1 MAGRRRKSA
10 EQQTLTDALQPV
22 VRDLVDDM
30 RARLAADL
38 DKTADWKAA
47 HSALKESR
55 RTGAT
60 WADWQEDQLTQAAVG
75 WVLTSVFVRFCED
88 NDLLGAHQRWISGPD
103 ADGRRRAVDE
113 QDRFFSTNL
122 DQSFR
127 GYLRH
132 AFSQLER
139 SPAAAP
145 LVGEHA
151 GIHIAEP
158 SDDAAQR
165 LVEFWRQ
172 PDAENATVWSL
183 RDPALD
189 TRFLGDMYQDLS
201 EYAKKKYAL
210 LQTPEFVEEFILD
223 RTLTPALKERS
234 PRLPSVDEEGRTGAV
249 EFRIIDP
256 TCGSGH
262 FLLGAFERMLDYWRA
277 EAPGMEPTEQV
288 RLALSSIHGVDINP
302 FAVAIAQFRLM
313 VAALQ
318 ATGGSSLLNVPAL
331 PLQVYAGDSLLWSE
345 DSAGQSGLDYGD
357 LSVDPDAVAS
367 GAHLST
373 EDVAALRHTLA
384 RDQYD
389 VVVGNP
395 PYITV
400 KDKTLNQRYR
410 QQYGYCKGTYALTVP
425 FMEQFHALAKSGTL
439 DPSRAGWI
447 GQITSNSFMAR
458 EFGVPLIEEFF
469 PRIDLLEVIDTSG
482 AYIPGHGTPT
492 VTLVS
497 RNRRPNAATVRAVLG
512 IQGEP
517 GAPDNPAQ
525 GLVWRSIVEHV
536 DSPHFEDQWISVDNL
551 PRDTLS
557 AHPWSLQG
565 GAAGGVSGQIEASG
579 PGALGELVARIGFY
593 GQTNADSAF
602 LTDQAT
608 VKRLGLEDLFTKQL
622 VVGDEVRDHAISG
635 STFTWHPYRAPSGL
649 VMVEEAPIWHRVLY
663 RARTSIANRATFNKL
678 PYYLD
683 KKHWHEWHMVQD
695 PNKWTPLSIA
705 FAFVATHN
713 HFVLDRGGKV
723 FKQSAPVIKL
733 PEGASEDEH
742 LELLGVLNSSTACF
756 WLKQNSHNKGSTV
769 DNKGARTTLVPWENF
784 YEFTGTTLKDF
795 PLPAG
800 SAMERARRIDQL
812 AQELVAV
819 EPAPLLEGAAPSA
832 ELFARG
838 EAEWD
843 RIRGLM
849 IAEQEELDWQVY
861 HLYGFTDSD
870 LSLPVGEVPELAL
883 GERAFEIALA
893 RRVQAGEAETAW
905 FDRHRSTPVTEI
917 PAHLPS
923 EYRDAVQ
930 RRLDLLVED
939 RSLELLERPE
949 YKRRWAS
956 VPWSDRVR
964 SALESWILDRLE
976 TPELWKDPNGYPQ
989 PQSVRQ
995 LAAKVETAPQLA
1007 GVAEAL
1013 ELWSTK
1019 RQAGVLTNLVALLQD
1034 EAVPYLAALRLKDS
1048 GLRKFAEWQVTWDAQ
1063 RAEDSGEITTA
1074 QVPVPPKY
1082 TSADFRRA
1090 SYWQVRGK
1098 LDVPKERFISY
1109 PGASGP
1115 DDPTAMLGWAGWDHA
1130 EQGIALVS
1138 LYDDRKDD
1146 TDPAQLVPL
1155 VAGLAELM
1163 PWIRQWHSGMD
1174 AHSGIDW
1181 ADYLGGQLTS
1191 LAERS
1196 DVAIADLSA
1205 WRPAPATRGRK
1216 RVAGAATTP
1225 DKES

>member
-10 EQQTLTDALQPV
+10 EQQTLTGALQPV

-38 DKTADWKAA
+38 DKMAEWKATHA
-47 HSALKESR
+47 ALKESQ

-88 NDLLGAHQRWISGPD
+88 NDLLGAHKRWISGPD

-113 QDRFFSTNL
+113 QDRFFSANL

-139 SPAAAP
+139 SSAAAP

-158 SDDAAQR
+158 TDDAAQR

-172 PDAENATVWSL
+172 ADAENATVWSL

-223 RTLTPALKERS
+223 RTLTPALKECS
-234 PRLPSVDEEGRTGAV
+234 PRLPSVDAEGRTGEV
-249 EFRIIDP
+249 DFKIIDP

-262 FLLGAFERMLDYWRA
+262 FLLGAFHRMLDYWRT
-277 EAPGMEPTEQV
+277 EAPGEEATEQV

-313 VAALQ
+313 VAALR
-318 ATGGSSLLNVPAL
+318 ATGGSSLLNVPEL

-345 DSAGQSGLDYGD
+345 DSAGQSGFDYGD
-357 LSVDPDAVAS
+357 LTVDPDALAS
-367 GAHLST
+367 GAHLTT
-373 EDVAALRHTLA
+373 EDVAALRRTLA
-384 RDQYD
+384 RDHYD

-410 QQYGYCKGTYALTVP
+410 ELYGYCKGTYALTVP

-469 PRIDLLEVIDTSG
+469 PRVDLLEVIDTSG

-497 RNRRPNAATVRAVLG
+497 RNRRPIADTVRAVLG

-517 GAPDNPAQ
+517 GAPEDPAQ
-525 GLVWRSIVEHV
+525 GLVWRSIVEHI
-536 DSPHFEDQWISVDNL
+536 DSPNHEDQWLSISDL
-551 PRDTLS
+551 PRETLS
-557 AHPWSLQG
+557 LHPWSLQG
-565 GAAGGVSGQIEASG
+565 GKATVVSAQIDFESSSVIGEFAVKCGVFGM
-579 PGALGELVARIGFY
+579 
-593 GQTNADSAF
+593 TNADSAF
-602 LTDQAT
+602 FVDQT
-608 VKRLGLEDLFTKQL
+608 TNRRKRLEEEGTRTLT
-622 VVGDEVRDHAISG
+622 VGEEIRDHQLAANTRS
-635 STFTWHPYRAPSGL
+635 WYPYTDEMALKSIDNL
-649 VMVEEAPIWHRVLY
+649 SNWHRELW
-663 RARTSIANRATFNKL
+663 RNRTIAANRVTFNKL
-678 PYYLD
+678 PYYAD
-683 KKHWHEWHMVQD
+683 GREWYEWHQV
-695 PNKWTPLSIA
+695 PTSIKWTPLTIA
-705 FAFVATHN
+705 YAFVATHN

-723 FKQSAPVIKL
+723 FNRSAPVIKL

-756 WLKQNSHNKGSTV
+756 WLKQNSHNKGEGG
-769 DNKGARTTLVPWENF
+769 GARVDAGYAAMGSELWRNS

-800 SAMERARRIDQL
+800 SVLERARRIDQL
-812 AQELVAV
+812 AQELAAV
-819 EPAPLLEGAAPSA
+819 EPAALLEGATPSA
-832 ELFARG
+832 ELFAWG
-838 EAEWD
+838 EAEWE
-843 RIRGLM
+843 RLRGLM

-861 HLYGFTDSD
+861 HLYGFTEADM
-870 LSLPVGEVPELAL
+870 SLPVGEVPELAL

-893 RRVQAGEAETAW
+893 CRVQAGEAETVW

-917 PAHLPS
+917 PDHLPAG
-923 EYRDAVQ
+923 YREAVQ
-930 RRLDLLVED
+930 RRLDLIAQD

-949 YKRRWAS
+949 YKRRWSS
-956 VPWSDRVR
+956 VPWADRVQ

-976 TPELWKDPNGYPQ
+976 NPELWKDPNGYPQ

-995 LAAKVETAPQLA
+995 LAAKVDTDPRLS

-1013 ELWSTK
+1013 ELWSSK
-1019 RQAGVLTNLVALLQD
+1019 RQAGTLSNLVALLAD
-1034 EAVPYLAALRLKDS
+1034 EAVPYLAALRLK
-1048 GLRKFAEWQVTWDAQ
+1048 G
-1063 RAEDSGEITTA
+1063 
-1074 QVPVPPKY
+1074 
-1082 TSADFRRA
+1082 
-1090 SYWQVRGK
+1090 
-1098 LDVPKERFISY
+1098 
-1109 PGASGP
+1109 
-1115 DDPTAMLGWAGWDHA
+1115 
-1130 EQGIALVS
+1130 
-1138 LYDDRKDD
+1138 
-1146 TDPAQLVPL
+1146 
-1155 VAGLAELM
+1155 
-1163 PWIRQWHSGMD
+1163 
-1174 AHSGIDW
+1174 
-1181 ADYLGGQLTS
+1181 
-1191 LAERS
+1191 
-1196 DVAIADLSA
+1196 
-1205 WRPAPATRGRK
+1205 
-1216 RVAGAATTP
+1216 
-1225 DKES
+1225 

>member
-1 MAGRRRKSA
+1 MAGKRRKSA

-22 VRDLVDDM
+22 VRELVDDM
-30 RARLAADL
+30 RIRLAADL
-38 DKTADWKAA
+38 DKMAEWKTTHA
-47 HSALKESR
+47 ALKESQ

-113 QDRFFSTNL
+113 QDRFFSANL

-183 RDPALD
+183 RDLALD

-234 PRLPSVDEEGRTGAV
+234 PRLPSVDAEGRTGPV
-249 EFRIIDP
+249 DFKIIDP

-262 FLLGAFERMLDYWRA
+262 FLLGAFGRMLDYWRA

-313 VAALQ
+313 VAALR
-318 ATGGSSLLNVPAL
+318 AIGGSSLLNVPAL

-345 DSAGQSGLDYGD
+345 DWAGQSGFDYGD
-357 LSVDPDAVAS
+357 LSVDPDALVG
-367 GAHLST
+367 GAHLTT
-373 EDVAALRHTLA
+373 ENVAALRRTLA
-384 RDQYD
+384 RDQYN

-395 PYITV
+395 PYIQA
-400 KDKTLNQRYR
+400 KDKVLNQHYR
-410 QQYGYCKGTYALTVP
+410 RLYRHCKGKYSLTVP
-425 FMEQFHALAKSGTL
+425 FMEQFHALAKSGSL
-439 DPSRAGWI
+439 EPARSGWV

-458 EFGVPLIEEFF
+458 EFGASIIEEFL
-469 PRIDLLEVIDTSG
+469 PRIDLLEVVDSSG
-482 AYIPGHGTPT
+482 VYVPGHGTPT
-492 VTLVS
+492 VVLIS
-497 RNRRPNAATVRAVLG
+497 RSRSPQSETVRAALG
-512 IQGEP
+512 KEGEP
-517 GAPDNPAQ
+517 GTPEDPAR
-525 GLVWRSIVEHV
+525 GFVWRSIVENIE
-536 DSPHFEDQWISVDNL
+536 SPGFEDQWLSVVDL
-551 PRDTLS
+551 PRETLAS
-557 AHPWSLQG
+557 HPWSLQG
-565 GAAGGVSGQIEASG
+565 GATLRTLEVLENAAYSPLGDVVKSVGYVGI
-579 PGALGELVARIGFY
+579 LGEDAAYKVPSSARRLEGSVSFARLVAGDAVRDWNISHGEEVILPY
-593 GQTNADSAF
+593 SSDGADADHSPDLRNVLWPTRPLLQARTYFGRSHKERGMEWTEYAFFMKARF
-602 LTDQAT
+602 LTAN
-608 VKRLGLEDLFTKQL
+608 L
-622 VVGDEVRDHAISG
+622 I
-635 STFTWHPYRAPSGL
+635 TFA
-649 VMVEEAPIWHRVLY
+649 
-663 RARTSIANRATFNKL
+663 
-678 PYYLD
+678 
-683 KKHWHEWHMVQD
+683 Q
-695 PNKWTPLSIA
+695 
-705 FAFVATHN
+705 VATHN
-713 HFVLDRGGKV
+713 HFSIGGPCNV
-723 FKQSAPVIKL
+723 FKETAPVIELPYGSVREDFLKL
-733 PEGASEDEH
+733 VGI
-742 LELLGVLNSSTACF
+742 LNSSTACF
-756 WLKQNSHNKGSTV
+756 WLKQNCHNKGSTA
-769 DNKGARTTLVPWENF
+769 DSKGARTTLSEWENF
-784 YEFTGTTLKDF
+784 YQFSGTKVKDF

-800 SAMERARRIDQL
+800 KVLDRARRIDQL
-812 AQELVAV
+812 AQELAAV
-819 EPAPLLEGAAPSA
+819 EPAALLRHSSPSA

-838 EAEWD
+838 EAEWE

-861 HLYGFTDSD
+861 RLYGFTDSD
-870 LSLPVGEVPELAL
+870 LSLPVGEVPGIAL

-905 FDRHRSTPVTEI
+905 FDRHRSTPIAEI
-917 PAHLPS
+917 PTHQPS
-923 EYRDAVQ
+923 GYREVVQ
-930 RRLDLLVED
+930 QRLNLIAKD

-949 YKRRWAS
+949 YKRRWSS
-956 VPWSDRVR
+956 VPWADRVR
-964 SALESWILDRLE
+964 EAVAAWILDRLE

-995 LAAKVETAPQLA
+995 LAAKVETAPELA
-1007 GVAEAL
+1007 GVSEAL

-1019 RQAGVLTNLVALLQD
+1019 RQAGVLTNLVALLAD

-1063 RAEDSGEITTA
+1063 RAEDRGEITTA

-1082 TSADFRRA
+1082 TSADFRKT
-1090 SYWQVRGK
+1090 SYWQARGK
-1098 LDVPKERFISY
+1098 LDVPKERFIAY

-1181 ADYLGGQLTS
+1181 ADYLAGQLTS

-1196 DVAIADLSA
+1196 GVAIADLPA
-1205 WRPAPATRGRK
+1205 WRPAPATRGRR
-1216 RVAGAATTP
+1216 RVAAAATTP
-1225 DKES
+1225 GFDT

>member
-10 EQQTLTDALQPV
+10 EQQTLTDALQPM

-30 RARLAADL
+30 RARLAADK
-38 DKTADWKAA
+38 DKTAEWKTTHA
-47 HSALKESR
+47 ALKESQ

-113 QDRFFSTNL
+113 QDRFFSANL

-183 RDPALD
+183 RDLALD

-234 PRLPSVDEEGRTGAV
+234 PRLPSVDAEGRTGPV
-249 EFRIIDP
+249 DFKIIDP

-262 FLLGAFERMLDYWRA
+262 FLLGAFGRMLAYWRA
-277 EAPGMEPTEQV
+277 EAPGMEQTEQV

-313 VAALQ
+313 VAALR
-318 ATGGSSLLNVPAL
+318 ATGGSSLLNVPEL

-345 DSAGQSGLDYGD
+345 DSAGQSGFDYGD
-357 LSVDPDAVAS
+357 LTVDPDALAS
-367 GAHLST
+367 GTHLTT
-373 EDVAALRHTLA
+373 EDVAALRRTLA

-400 KDKTLNQRYR
+400 KDKVLNQRYR
-410 QQYGYCKGTYALTVP
+410 ELYGYCKGTYALTVP
-425 FMEQFHALAKSGTL
+425 FMEQFHSLAKSGTL

-469 PRIDLLEVIDTSG
+469 PRVDLLEVIDTSG

-517 GAPDNPAQ
+517 GAPEDPAQ
-525 GLVWRSIVEHV
+525 GLVWRSIVGHV

-557 AHPWSLQG
+557 SHPWSL
-565 GAAGGVSGQIEASG
+565 AGGYAPTVSRKLQASSRALSVISDQIGCTAIPGEEEAFSADLSYMKRNSISHYRQMVDG
-579 PGALGELVARIGFY
+579 FEVRDFIASPARFAVFPY
-593 GQTNADSAF
+593 DDNF
-602 LTDQAT
+602 
-608 VKRLGLEDLFTKQL
+608 RHLEDLAIKQIL
-622 VVGDEVRDHAISG
+622 
-635 STFTWHPYRAPSGL
+635 WPSRRILQRRKRFGTP
-649 VMVEEAPIWHRVLY
+649 VEELTNIYWWEFRELY
-663 RARTSIANRATFNKL
+663 PAKL
-678 PYYLD
+678 RGVYRICFS
-683 KKHWHEWHMVQD
+683 E
-695 PNKWTPLSIA
+695 I
-705 FAFVATHN
+705 ATHN
-713 HFVLDRGGKV
+713 HFVLDRGGEV
-723 FKQSAPVIKL
+723 FKQTAPVIKL
-733 PEGASEDEH
+733 QEGASEDEH

-756 WLKQNSHNKGSTV
+756 WLKQNSHGKGNGGVNEGYRGDS
-769 DNKGARTTLVPWENF
+769 WEEF
-784 YEFTGTTLKDF
+784 YQFTSTTLKDF

-800 SAMERARRIDQL
+800 STLERARRIDQL
-812 AQELVAV
+812 AQELAAV
-819 EPAPLLEGAAPSA
+819 EPAALLEGAAPSA

-838 EAEWD
+838 EVEWE

-870 LSLPVGEVPELAL
+870 LSLPLGEVPELKL

-893 RRVQAGEAETAW
+893 RRVQASEAETAW
-905 FDRHRSTPVTEI
+905 FERHRSTPVIEI
-917 PAHLPS
+917 PEHLPS
-923 EYRDAVQ
+923 GYRDAVQ
-930 RRLDLLVED
+930 RRLDLIAED

-949 YKRRWAS
+949 YKRRWSS
-956 VPWSDRVR
+956 VPWADRVR

-976 TPELWKDPNGYPQ
+976 NPELWKDPNGYPQ

-995 LAAKVETAPQLA
+995 LAAKVDTDPRLS

-1013 ELWSTK
+1013 ELWSAK
-1019 RQAGVLTNLVALLQD
+1019 RQAGVLTNLVALLAD
-1034 EAVPYLAALRLKDS
+1034 EAVPYLATLRLKDS

-1063 RAEDSGEITTA
+1063 RAEDRGEITTA

-1082 TSADFRRA
+1082 TSADFRKA
-1090 SYWQVRGK
+1090 SYWQARGK
-1098 LDVPKERFISY
+1098 LDVPKERFIAY

-1115 DDPTAMLGWAGWDHA
+1115 NDPTAMLGWAGWDHA

-1146 TDPAQLVPL
+1146 TDPAQLIPL

-1191 LAERS
+1191 LAERTG
-1196 DVAIADLSA
+1196 VAIADLPD
-1205 WRPAPATRGRK
+1205 WRPAPATRGRR
-1216 RVAGAATTP
+1216 RVAAAATTP
-1225 DKES
+1225 GFDN

>member
-1 MAGRRRKSA
+1 M
-10 EQQTLTDALQPV
+10 

-30 RARLAADL
+30 RARLAADK
-38 DKTADWKAA
+38 DKTAEWKATHA
-47 HSALKESR
+47 ALKDSQ

-88 NDLLGAHQRWISGPD
+88 NDLLGAHQRWISGPN

-113 QDRFFSTNL
+113 QDRFFSANL

-151 GIHIAEP
+151 GIQIAEP

-172 PDAENATVWSL
+172 ADAENATVWSL

-234 PRLPSVDEEGRTGAV
+234 PRLPSVDAEGRTGAV
-249 EFRIIDP
+249 DFRIIDP

-262 FLLGAFERMLDYWRA
+262 FLLGAFERMLDYWRT
-277 EAPGMEPTEQV
+277 EAPGMEATEQV

-313 VAALQ
+313 VAALR
-318 ATGGSSLLNVPAL
+318 AIGGTSLLNVPEL

-345 DSAGQSGLDYGD
+345 DSAGQSGFDYGN

-367 GAHLST
+367 GFHLST
-373 EDVAALRHTLA
+373 EDVAALRRTLA

-410 QQYGYCKGTYALTVP
+410 ELYGYCKGTYALTVP

-458 EFGVPLIEEFF
+458 EFGVPLIEEFL
-469 PRIDLLEVIDTSG
+469 PRVDLLEVLDTSG

-497 RNRRPNAATVRAVLG
+497 RNRRPTADTVRAVLG

-517 GAPDNPAQ
+517 GAPEDPAQ
-525 GLVWRSIVEHV
+525 GLVWRSIVEHI
-536 DSPHFEDQWISVDNL
+536 DAPGHEDQWLSISDL
-551 PRDTLS
+551 PRNSLGK
-557 AHPWSLQG
+557 HPWSLQG
-565 GAAGGVSGQIEASG
+565 GRASAVAERIDLAAIATIAETAVKVGVFGM
-579 PGALGELVARIGFY
+579 
-593 GQTNADSAF
+593 TNADPAF
-602 LTDQAT
+602 MVSPST
-608 VKRLGLEDLFTKQL
+608 VRRYGLEVESTNTL
-622 VVGDEVRDHAISG
+622 VVGDEIRDHQLAAETRSW
-635 STFTWHPYRAPSGL
+635 FPYTPDMKLR
-649 VMVEEAPIWHRVLY
+649 PIDSFKNWHRLLW
-663 RARTSIANRATFNKL
+663 RNRTVAATRATFNKL
-678 PYYLD
+678 PYYAD
-683 KKHWHEWHMVQD
+683 GREWFEWHQV
-695 PNKWTPLSIA
+695 PTSIKWTPLTIA

-733 PEGASEDEH
+733 PEGASEDDH

-756 WLKQNSHNKGSTV
+756 WLKQNSHDKGNGGIGGGIASE
-769 DNKGARTTLVPWENF
+769 AWERF
-784 YEFTGTTLKDF
+784 FEYTGTTLKDF

-800 SAMERARRIDQL
+800 SATERARRIDQL
-812 AQELVAV
+812 AQELAAV
-819 EPAPLLEGAAPSA
+819 EPAALLEGAAPSA

-838 EAEWD
+838 EAEWE

-861 HLYGFTDSD
+861 HLYGFTDFD
-870 LSLPVGEVPELAL
+870 LSLPVGEVPGIAL

-893 RRVQAGEAETAW
+893 RRVQASEAETAW
-905 FDRHRSTPVTEI
+905 FERHRSTAVAEI
-917 PAHLPS
+917 PEHLPS
-923 EYRDAVQ
+923 GYRDAVQ
-930 RRLDLLVED
+930 RRLDLIAED

-949 YKRRWAS
+949 YKRRWSS
-956 VPWSDRVR
+956 VPWADRVR
-964 SALESWILDRLE
+964 AALATWILDGLE

-1007 GVAEAL
+1007 GVSEAL
-1013 ELWSTK
+1013 ELWSAK
-1019 RQAGVLTNLVALLQD
+1019 RQAGVLANLVALLAD

-1063 RAEDSGEITTA
+1063 RAEDRGEITTA

-1082 TSADFRRA
+1082 TSADFRKA
-1090 SYWQVRGK
+1090 TYWQARGK
-1098 LDVPKERFISY
+1098 LDVPKERFIAY

-1196 DVAIADLSA
+1196 GIAIVDLPD

-1216 RVAGAATTP
+1216 RVAAAATTP
-1225 DKES
+1225 GKES

>member
-1 MAGRRRKSA
+1 M
-10 EQQTLTDALQPV
+10 QPL

-30 RARLAADL
+30 RARLAADKG
-38 DKTADWKAA
+38 KTVEWKATHA
-47 HSALKESR
+47 ALKESQ

-88 NDLLGAHQRWISGPD
+88 NDLLGAHRRWISGPD

-113 QDRFFSTNL
+113 QDRFFSANL

-132 AFSQLER
+132 AFSQLEH

-151 GIHIAEP
+151 GVHIAEP

-172 PDAENATVWSL
+172 ADAETATVWSL
-183 RDPALD
+183 RDRALD

-234 PRLPSVDEEGRTGAV
+234 PRLPSVDAEGRTGAV
-249 EFRIIDP
+249 DFKIIDP

-318 ATGGSSLLNVPAL
+318 ATGGTSLLNVPEL
-331 PLQVYAGDSLLWSE
+331 PLKVYAGDSLLWSE
-345 DSAGQSGLDYGD
+345 DSAGQSGFDYGD
-357 LSVDPDAVAS
+357 MSVDPDAVAS
-367 GAHLST
+367 GTHLST
-373 EDVAALRHTLA
+373 EDLAALRRTLA
-384 RDQYD
+384 RNQYD

-395 PYITV
+395 PYIQA
-400 KDKTLNQRYR
+400 KDKTLNHRYR
-410 QQYGYCKGTYALTVP
+410 KLYSYCKGKYALTVP
-425 FMEQFHALAKSGTL
+425 FMEQFHSLAKSGTV
-439 DPSRAGWI
+439 DPSQAGWI

-458 EFGVPLIEEFF
+458 EFGVPLIEDFF
-469 PRIDLLEVIDTSG
+469 PQVDLLEVIDTSG

-497 RNRRPNAATVRAVLG
+497 RSRRPQANTVRTVLG

-517 GAPDNPAQ
+517 GASEDPAE
-525 GLVWRSIVEHV
+525 GLVWRSIVRYIDEPSH
-536 DSPHFEDQWISVDNL
+536 EDPWISVVDT
-551 PRDTLS
+551 PRMSLE

-565 GAAGGVSGQIEASG
+565 GAAPAASRQISGHSIRD
-579 PGALGELVARIGFY
+579 LGEVTESIGILAVTGEDDAFTLGKVAALKRSPTDIFRYFATGDVVREWSASTSSKVVFPYRNADLRAHLAPELESHYWMRRAHLNSRIYF
-593 GQTNADSAF
+593 GQTNVERGLAWFEYAF
-602 LTDQAT
+602 FM
-608 VKRLGLEDLFTKQL
+608 RE
-622 VVGDEVRDHAISG
+622 RC
-635 STFTWHPYRAPSGL
+635 RA
-649 VMVEEAPIWHRVLY
+649 
-663 RARTSIANRATFNKL
+663 ANL
-678 PYYLD
+678 
-683 KKHWHEWHMVQD
+683 
-695 PNKWTPLSIA
+695 IA
-705 FAFVATHN
+705 FPFVATHN
-713 HFVLDRGGKV
+713 HFVLDRGGRV
-723 FKQSAPVIKL
+723 FNRTAPVIKL
-733 PEGASEDEH
+733 PEGASEEEH
-742 LELLGVLNSSTACF
+742 IELLGVLNSSTACF
-756 WLKQNSHNKGSTV
+756 WLKQNCFGKGLGGVNQESRHELF
-769 DNKGARTTLVPWENF
+769 DEF
-784 YEFTGTTLKDF
+784 FEFTGTTLKDF

-800 SAMERARRIDQL
+800 SVLERARCIDHL
-812 AQELVAV
+812 AQGLAAV
-819 EPAPLLEGAAPSA
+819 EPAALLEESDPSA

-838 EAEWD
+838 ETEWE

-849 IAEQEELDWQVY
+849 IAQQEELDWQVY
-861 HLYGFTDSD
+861 HLYGFTDEN
-870 LSLPVGEVPELAL
+870 LSLPVGDVPELAL
-883 GERAFEIALA
+883 GERVFEIALA

-905 FDRHRSTPVTEI
+905 FERHRSTPVTEI

-923 EYRDAVQ
+923 GYRDAVQ
-930 RRLDLLVED
+930 QRLNLIAED

-949 YKRRWAS
+949 YKRRWSS

-976 TPELWKDPNGYPQ
+976 NPGLWKDPNGYPQ

-1013 ELWSTK
+1013 ELWSSK

-1063 RAEDSGEITTA
+1063 RAEDRSEITSA

-1082 TSADFRRA
+1082 TSADFRKA
-1090 SYWQVRGK
+1090 SYWQARGK

-1115 DDPTAMLGWAGWDHA
+1115 DDPTTMLGWAGWDHA

-1155 VAGLAELM
+1155 VAGLAELL

-1191 LAERS
+1191 LAERTG
-1196 DVAIADLSA
+1196 VPIADLPA

-1216 RVAGAATTP
+1216 RVAAAATTP

>member
-1 MAGRRRKSA
+1 MAGKRRKSA

-38 DKTADWKAA
+38 NKTAEWKATHA
-47 HSALKESR
+47 ALKESQ

-113 QDRFFSTNL
+113 QDRFLTAHL
-122 DQSFR
+122 DQNFR

-132 AFSQLER
+132 AFSELER

-172 PDAENATVWSL
+172 ADTETDTVWSL

-234 PRLPSVDEEGRTGAV
+234 PRLPSVDSEGRTGAV
-249 EFRIIDP
+249 DFKVIDP

-262 FLLGAFERMLDYWRA
+262 FLLGAFHRMLDYWRA

-302 FAVAIAQFRLM
+302 FAVAIARFRLM

-318 ATGGSSLLNVPAL
+318 ATGGSSLLNVPEL

-345 DSAGQSGLDYGD
+345 NSAGQSGFNYGD

-373 EDVAALRHTLA
+373 EDVSALRRTLA

-400 KDKTLNQRYR
+400 KDKALNQRYR
-410 QQYGYCKGTYALTVP
+410 EIYGYCKGTYSLTVP
-425 FMEQFHALAKSGTL
+425 FMEQFHALARSGAL

-458 EFGVPLIEEFF
+458 EFGVPLVEKFL

-482 AYIPGHGTPT
+482 ANIPGHGTPT

-497 RNRRPNAATVRAVLG
+497 RNRRPSAATVRVVLK
-512 IQGEP
+512 IQGESGTP
-517 GAPDNPAQ
+517 QDPAQ
-525 GLVWRSIVEHV
+525 GLVWRSIVANIDNPGH
-536 DSPHFEDQWISVDNL
+536 EDRWLSVLDL
-551 PRDTLS
+551 TRETLS
-557 AHPWSLQG
+557 SHPWSLQG
-565 GAAGGVSGQIEASG
+565 GVAGSTAGRIEESCRG
-579 PGALGELVARIGFY
+579 SLGELVTRIGFY

-608 VKRLGLEDLFTKQL
+608 VRRLGFENSFTKQL
-622 VVGDEVRDHAISG
+622 VVGDEVREHVISG
-635 STFTWHPYRAPSGL
+635 TTFTWHPYQASTGLLRVEDAPN
-649 VMVEEAPIWHRVLY
+649 WHRILF
-663 RARTSIANRATFNKL
+663 RTRTSIANRATFNKL

-683 KKHWHEWHMVQD
+683 QKHWYEWHMVQN
-695 PNKWTPLSIA
+695 PNRWTQLTIT
-705 FAFVATHN
+705 FAEVATHN

-723 FKQSAPVIKL
+723 FNRTAPVIKL
-733 PEGASEDEH
+733 PEGSSEDQH
-742 LELLGVLNSSTACF
+742 LELIGALNSSTACF
-756 WLKQNSHNKGSTV
+756 WLRANSYPKSAGPHPWADRYQFNGTTVTSFPLPGGSTV
-769 DNKGARTTLVPWENF
+769 
-784 YEFTGTTLKDF
+784 
-795 PLPAG
+795 
-800 SAMERARRIDQL
+800 ERARRIDHL
-812 AQELVAV
+812 AQELAAT
-819 EPAPLLEGAAPSA
+819 EPASLLEGSSPSA
-832 ELFARG
+832 ELLAWG
-838 EAEWD
+838 EAEHE
-843 RIRGLM
+843 RIRRLM

-870 LSLPVGEVPELAL
+870 LSLPVGEVPGIAL

-905 FDRHRSTPVTEI
+905 FDRHRSIPVAEI
-917 PAHLPS
+917 PTHLPS
-923 EYRDAVQ
+923 GYREAVQ
-930 RRLDLLVED
+930 RRLDLITKD

-949 YKRRWAS
+949 YKRRWSS
-956 VPWSDRVR
+956 VPWADRVR
-964 SALESWILDRLE
+964 AALAAWILDRLE
-976 TPELWKDPNGYPQ
+976 NPELWKDPNGYPQ

-1013 ELWSTK
+1013 ELWSSK

-1034 EAVPYLAALRLKDS
+1034 ESVPYLAALRLKDS
-1048 GLRKFAEWQVTWDAQ
+1048 GLRKFAEWQVTWEAQ
-1063 RAEDSGEITTA
+1063 RAEDRGEITTA

-1082 TSADFRRA
+1082 TSADFRKT
-1090 SYWQVRGK
+1090 SYWQARGK
-1098 LDVPKERFISY
+1098 LDVPKERFVSY

-1181 ADYLGGQLTS
+1181 ADYLAGQLTS
-1191 LAERS
+1191 LAERTG
-1196 DVAIADLSA
+1196 VAIADLSD
-1205 WRPAPATRGRK
+1205 WRPAPATRGRR
-1216 RVAGAATTP
+1216 RVAAAATTP

>member
-47 HSALKESR
+47 HSALKESQ

-113 QDRFFSTNL
+113 QDRYFSTNL

-183 RDPALD
+183 RDLALD

-234 PRLPSVDEEGRTGAV
+234 PRLPSVDAEGRTGAV
-249 EFRIIDP
+249 DFRIIDP

-262 FLLGAFERMLDYWRA
+262 FLLGAFGRMLDYWRA
-277 EAPGMEPTEQV
+277 EAPGLEPTEQV

-313 VAALQ
+313 VAALR
-318 ATGGSSLLNVPAL
+318 AIGGTSLLNVPAL

-345 DSAGQSGLDYGD
+345 DSAGQSGFDYGN

-367 GAHLST
+367 GFHLST
-373 EDVAALRHTLA
+373 EDVAALRRTLA

-400 KDKTLNQRYR
+400 KDKTLKTRYKDL
-410 QQYGYCKGTYALTVP
+410 YSYCHGKWVLTIP
-425 FMEQFHALAKSGTL
+425 FMEQFHALAKSGTH

-447 GQITSNSFMAR
+447 GQITSNSFMMR
-458 EFGVPLIEEFF
+458 EFGVPVVKEFF
-469 PRIDLLEVIDTSG
+469 PRMDLLEVVDTSG

-492 VTLVS
+492 VTIIS
-497 RNRRPNAATVRAVLG
+497 RNRRPQSTYLRAVLG

-517 GAPDNPAQ
+517 GAPEDPAE
-525 GLVWRSIVEHV
+525 GLVWRSIVELIGT
-536 DSPHFEDQWISVDNL
+536 PGQENQWISVLDV
-551 PRDTLS
+551 RREVLS
-557 AHPWSLQG
+557 SHPWSLQG
-565 GAAGGVSGQIEASG
+565 GAAPHTSLQIERCTAEYLGKTASSVG
-579 PGALGELVARIGFY
+579 IMAVTGEDSLYLIGGKEVA
-593 GQTNADSAF
+593 A
-602 LTDQAT
+602 
-608 VKRLGLEDLFTKQL
+608 RLGIAETIPLVEGDSVREWEISNPETAIWTYGPENKAIGLKQL
-622 VVGDEVRDHAISG
+622 SSQKLLFIARSFLNKRRRFGTPMIDLGMKWWEWQEVYFSKRSSD
-635 STFTWHPYRAPSGL
+635 
-649 VMVEEAPIWHRVLY
+649 
-663 RARTSIANRATFNKL
+663 
-678 PYYLD
+678 
-683 KKHWHEWHMVQD
+683 
-695 PNKWTPLSIA
+695 LSLS

-723 FKQSAPVIKL
+723 FNRSAPVIKL

-800 SAMERARRIDQL
+800 STLERARRIDQL
-812 AQELVAV
+812 AQELAAV
-819 EPAPLLEGAAPSA
+819 EPAALLEDSNPSA
-832 ELFARG
+832 EIFARG

-870 LSLPVGEVPELAL
+870 LSLPVGEVPELKL

-893 RRVQAGEAETAW
+893 RRVQTGEPETAW

-917 PAHLPS
+917 PAHLPAG
-923 EYRDAVQ
+923 YREAVEQ
-930 RRLDLLVED
+930 RLDLIAKD

-949 YKRRWAS
+949 YKRRWSS
-956 VPWSDRVR
+956 VPWADRVR

-976 TPELWKDPNGYPQ
+976 NPELWKDPNGYPQ

-995 LAAKVETAPQLA
+995 LAAKVETDPRLT
-1007 GVAEAL
+1007 GVADAL

-1048 GLRKFAEWQVTWDAQ
+1048 GLRTFAEWQVTWDAQ
-1063 RAEDSGEITTA
+1063 RAEDRGEITTA

-1082 TSADFRRA
+1082 TSADFRKA
-1090 SYWQVRGK
+1090 SYWQARGK

-1115 DDPTAMLGWAGWDHA
+1115 DDPTTMLGWAGWDHA

-1196 DVAIADLSA
+1196 GVATADLPA

-1216 RVAGAATTP
+1216 RVAAAATTP
-1225 DKES
+1225 GKES